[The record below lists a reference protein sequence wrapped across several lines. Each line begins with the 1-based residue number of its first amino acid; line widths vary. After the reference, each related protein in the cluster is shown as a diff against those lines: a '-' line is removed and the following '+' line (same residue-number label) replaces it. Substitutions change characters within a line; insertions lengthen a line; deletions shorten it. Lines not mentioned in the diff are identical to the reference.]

1 MCSVHQLF
9 CFCAVWFLNFPF
21 FSQMLAASV
30 YDKILPISQ
39 STLRE
44 TTWQSGPTASS
55 WGRVVPTEV
64 GRQPRGFPTSYDGQ
78 VHGDGAEPVHK
89 GSALPALAQALFT
102 PLPSS
107 LRLLLPLLPTN
118 THWHRLQSGRQL
130 TLDLLGHLEPP
141 VFCGRWQKT
150 TLCFHPSQHHS
161 QPETYY
167 TQRQLSRTPGRRL
180 AQGSHLQ
187 T

>member
-44 TTWQSGPTASS
+44 TMWQSGPTASS
-55 WGRVVPTEV
+55 WGRVVPTQV

-89 GSALPALAQALFT
+89 GSALPTLAQALFT
-102 PLPSS
+102 PLPSP
-107 LRLLLPLLPTN
+107 LLLLLPPLPTN
-118 THWHRLQSGRQL
+118 TQAQTPKWQTTNTWSFGP
-130 TLDLLGHLEPP
+130 LEPP

-150 TLCFHPSQHHS
+150 TLCIHPSQHHS
-161 QPETYY
+161 QPETN